1 MKASEF
7 IVVLLLFVMI
17 VLGFTTFLGGLA
29 NQYGVSTNN
38 TQFQSTYN
46 KINETVN
53 LSEDIAQGVTG
64 SSLDE
69 SNMFY
74 SMSASAYGS
83 LKLIFRAIGIFNSI
97 VVNIAKTL
105 SIPTWAVTLTI
116 ALIGV
121 LITFMIIKAIFR
133 TDL

>member
-7 IVVLLLFVMI
+7 IVVLLLMVMI
-17 VLGFTTFLGGLA
+17 ILGFTTFLGGLA
-29 NQYGVSTNN
+29 KNYNINVN
-38 TQFQSTYN
+38 TSQFESTYN

-53 LSEDIAQGVTG
+53 LSEQIASGIST
-64 SSLDE
+64 SKLDE

-83 LKLIFRAIGIFNSI
+83 LKLIFKAIGIFNSI
-97 VVNIAKTL
+97 IVNIAKTL
-105 SIPTWAVTLTI
+105 SIPVWAVTLTI